1 MVSVSFTGLAVVRV
15 EQGVVRCPASVPE
28 PQGVGGVVL
37 LEGGD
42 HFYAISKKGVSGLS
56 SINIVVQAT
65 NVTNPHM

>member
-1 MVSVSFTGLAVVRV
+1 MQRGKGWRGPEVTWGGQVVSVSFTGLAVMRV

-42 HFYAISKKGVSGLS
+42 RLS
-56 SINIVVQAT
+56 
-65 NVTNPHM
+65 